1 MRIGHFSNGGQRGL
15 TEETE
20 EKCLDRQEE
29 NQRHVCA
36 RVLSGERP
44 IPGFSAD
51 GQDPC
56 VLTQPFLGACMEGES
71 WEQREVGG
79 VDEGR
84 VKRGRVREKEQGGEK
99 VGEGG
104 ERGREEGIEGEGG
117 KEGGG
122 VEEGGIM

>member
-1 MRIGHFSNGGQRGL
+1 MRIGHFSKGGQRGL
-15 TEETE
+15 TEERE

-29 NQRHVCA
+29 KQRHICA

-44 IPGFSAD
+44 VPGFSAD

-79 VDEGR
+79 ADEAQGR
-84 VKRGRVREKEQGGEK
+84 Y
-99 VGEGG
+99 
-104 ERGREEGIEGEGG
+104 
-117 KEGGG
+117 
-122 VEEGGIM
+122 